1 MSDTPIR
8 EAESS
13 QVQLTRMEGTINLI
27 KYQNDDMVKRVGHLE
42 AVTTKIQAEVQKLQ
56 LEAVAR
62 DATAVALATA
72 LKQADDNYKEKT
84 TGKWTPLNRIYLLA
98 GIIYGAVTLWYII
111 HGK

>member
-1 MSDTPIR
+1 MTDATIR

-27 KYQNDDMVKRVGHLE
+27 KYQGEDMVKRVTHLE
-42 AVTTKIQAEVQKLQ
+42 ASSVRIEGKVQKLE

-84 TGKWTPLNRIYLLA
+84 TGKWTPLNRVYLLA
-98 GIIYGAVTLWYII
+98 GVLYALVTLY
-111 HGK
+111 KMFKP